1 MDAAQGLGG
10 ISALSGDSAILAP
23 WDVCSLGDERV
34 VNGVVDELATVKE
47 VTDSSTLIL
56 KFYRYS

>member
-23 WDVCSLGDERV
+23 WDVCSLGDGRIDG
-34 VNGVVDELATVKE
+34 VNDELAAVKE
-47 VTDSSTLIL
+47 VRRAVT
-56 KFYRYS
+56 